1 MKKTIKSDALEWW
14 AEKTKSGIHVVL
26 FSEIPGQR
34 QREILVKEKF
44 LYPVIK
50 GIWILKRPEDD
61 IEDIFPLLYWQ
72 VVLKVLIRYSHWSLR
87 GQSALSVL
95 NGDHSAQKHLLV
107 RVQTK
112 SKRKIS
118 LPLGYNISLA
128 YDPKFDERLVKN
140 VEIAEL
146 QIPVDIAER
155 VLVDAG
161 KLPAGTEVKSFLAG
175 NQFNKRL
182 IEAVYASSPKPY
194 IFTRL
199 IHMAK
204 EANRLD
210 LASDL
215 EKIIETYT
223 HYRVA
228 KREKIEV
235 PVSPKPEVISPPWV
249 VRQGLEIK
257 DFEKALLTQFSAR
270 IKNLKRK
277 PLDEL
282 VTEAKEHKK
291 YDTYHSTTL
300 EGYKITPEE
309 VEALLSGDIPEE
321 KKSEGDR
328 YFEEIKNRMAILG
341 YSEAFDFI
349 LGRIQSDFGHPTVSE
364 SLVQDTYY
372 HLFKPSA
379 DAKLIDYVTLV
390 SYRNMMVFIRG
401 SSYVPP
407 SHEKLGD
414 LMKSF
419 VALVS
424 EIENPVI
431 KAILAHYLLVTIH
444 PYIDGNGR
452 TARLL
457 MNYFLLG
464 SGCSWLTIR
473 ADQRTP
479 YFNALE
485 TANIEHDILPFGKF
499 IIGMIEKASD

>member
-1 MKKTIKSDALEWW
+1 MKKPIKSEALEWW
-14 AEKTKSGIHVVL
+14 AEKTKAGIHVVL

-72 VVLKVLIRYSHWSLR
+72 VIEKILSRYSHWSLR
-87 GQSALSVL
+87 GQSALLVL

-112 SKRKIS
+112 TKRKIL
-118 LPLGYNISLA
+118 LPLGYEISLA
-128 YDPKFDERLVKN
+128 YDLKFDERLVQN
-140 VEIAEL
+140 VEIAGL

-161 KLPAGTEVKSFLAG
+161 KLPASTEVKSFIAG
-175 NQFNKRL
+175 SQFNKRL
-182 IEAVYASSPKPY
+182 VEAIYASSPKPY
-194 IFTRL
+194 VFTRL
-199 IHMAK
+199 ICMAK
-204 EANRLD
+204 ETNRLD
-210 LASDL
+210 LAYDL
-215 EKIIETYT
+215 EKIVETYT

-228 KREKIEV
+228 KREKIE
-235 PVSPKPEVISPPWV
+235 PSVSPKPSVISPPWV
-249 VRQGLEIK
+249 VRQELEIR
-257 DFEKALLTQFSAR
+257 DFEKALLAQFSAR
-270 IKNLKRK
+270 IDNLERK
-277 PLDEL
+277 PLNEL
-282 VTEAKEHKK
+282 VAQAKEHKK

-300 EGYKITPEE
+300 EGYRITPEE

-321 KKSEGDR
+321 KKNEGDR

-341 YSEAFDFI
+341 YSEAFDFTI
-349 LGRIQSDFGHPTVSE
+349 NQIQKDFGHPTVSE

-401 SSYVPP
+401 SSYIPP
-407 SHEKLGD
+407 SYEKLGD

-419 VALVS
+419 VALIN
-424 EIENPVI
+424 EIKNPII
-431 KAILAHYLLVTIH
+431 KAILAHYLFVTIH

-464 SGCSWLTIR
+464 SGYSWLTIR

-479 YFNALE
+479 YFDALE
-485 TANIEHDILPFGKF
+485 TANTEHDILPFGEF
-499 IIGMIEKASD
+499 IIGMLEKASD

>member
-1 MKKTIKSDALEWW
+1 M
-14 AEKTKSGIHVVL
+14 
-26 FSEIPGQR
+26 
-34 QREILVKEKF
+34 
-44 LYPVIK
+44 
-50 GIWILKRPEDD
+50 
-61 IEDIFPLLYWQ
+61 
-72 VVLKVLIRYSHWSLR
+72 
-87 GQSALSVL
+87 
-95 NGDHSAQKHLLV
+95 
-107 RVQTK
+107 
-112 SKRKIS
+112 
-118 LPLGYNISLA
+118 
-128 YDPKFDERLVKN
+128 
-140 VEIAEL
+140 
-146 QIPVDIAER
+146 
-155 VLVDAG
+155 LVDAG
-161 KLPAGTEVKSFLAG
+161 KLPASTEVKSFIAG

-204 EANRLD
+204 EANRLE

-215 EKIIETYT
+215 EKIVETHT

-235 PVSPKPEVISPPWV
+235 PVSPKPEVLSPPRV
-249 VRQGLEIK
+249 VRQDLEIR
-257 DFEKALLTQFSAR
+257 DFEKVLLTQFSTR
-270 IKNLKRK
+270 IKNLERK
-277 PLDEL
+277 PLDKI
-282 VTEAKEHKK
+282 VAQAKEHKK

-300 EGYKITPEE
+300 EGYRITPEE
-309 VEALLSGDIPEE
+309 VEALLSGDIPDE

-328 YFEEIKNRMAILG
+328 YFEEVKNRMAILG

-349 LGRIQSDFGHPTVSE
+349 INQIQKDFGHPIVSE

-379 DAKLIDYVTLV
+379 DAKLIDYVTLA

-419 VALVS
+419 VALVN

-431 KAILAHYLLVTIH
+431 KAILAHYLFVTIH

-464 SGCSWLTIR
+464 SGYSWIT
-473 ADQRTP
+473 
-479 YFNALE
+479 
-485 TANIEHDILPFGKF
+485 
-499 IIGMIEKASD
+499 